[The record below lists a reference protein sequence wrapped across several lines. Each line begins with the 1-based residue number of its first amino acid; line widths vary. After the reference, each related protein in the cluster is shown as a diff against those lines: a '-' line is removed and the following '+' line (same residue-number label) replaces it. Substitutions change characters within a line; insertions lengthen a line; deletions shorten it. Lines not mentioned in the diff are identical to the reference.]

1 MEAKTITNL
10 VMTAN
15 ISYDV
20 QKTQIDSNAEVLEV
34 SKDIKTSAEAIDKSI
49 EYSTPKSSGFVKVKQ
64 KKSFLGTRDTEEREE
79 DTVNM
84 LFWSHV

>member
-34 SKDIKTSAEAIDKSI
+34 SKDIKTSAEAMDKSI

-64 KKSFLGTRDTEEREE
+64 KKLFLGTRDTEEREE

-84 LFWSHV
+84 LFWSHF

>member
-10 VMTAN
+10 VMATN

-20 QKTQIDSNAEVLEV
+20 QKTQIDSNAEVLDV
-34 SKDIKTSAEAIDKSI
+34 SKDIKTSVEAIDKSI
-49 EYSTPKSSGFVKVKQ
+49 EYSTPKSSGFVKVNQ
-64 KKSFLGTRDTEEREE
+64 KKPFLDSRDAEEREE

-84 LFWSHV
+84 LFWSHF

>member
-10 VMTAN
+10 VMATN

-20 QKTQIDSNAEVLEV
+20 QKTQIDSNAEVLDV
-34 SKDIKTSAEAIDKSI
+34 SKDIKTSVEAIDKSI
-49 EYSTPKSSGFVKVKQ
+49 EYSTPKSSGFVKVNQ
-64 KKSFLGTRDTEEREE
+64 KKPFLDSRAAEEREE

-84 LFWSHV
+84 LFWSHF

>member
-10 VMTAN
+10 VMTTN

-64 KKSFLGTRDTEEREE
+64 KKPFLGTRDTEEREE

>member
-1 MEAKTITNL
+1 VEAKTITNL
-10 VMTAN
+10 VMTTN

-20 QKTQIDSNAEVLEV
+20 QKTQIDSNAEVLDV

-64 KKSFLGTRDTEEREE
+64 KKPCTRDTEEREE